1 LSDLSSL
8 GKWLA
13 LMGAG
18 LFILG
23 GLIWLAGRLPFLGNL
38 PGDIRIQRDNVSCYF
53 PLATMLILSLVL
65 TVILNIV
72 LRLLRK

>member
-1 LSDLSSL
+1 LSDFSSM

-18 LFILG
+18 LLILG

-38 PGDIRIQRDNVSCYF
+38 PGDIRLQRENMSCYF

-65 TVILNIV
+65 TVILNIL

>member
-1 LSDLSSL
+1 MSDFSGM
-8 GKWLA
+8 GKWLV

-18 LFILG
+18 LLILG
-23 GLIWLAGRLPFLGNL
+23 GLIWLIGKVPFLGNL
-38 PGDIRIQRDNVSCYF
+38 PGDIRIQRENVSCYF
-53 PLATMLILSLVL
+53 PLATMIILSLVL